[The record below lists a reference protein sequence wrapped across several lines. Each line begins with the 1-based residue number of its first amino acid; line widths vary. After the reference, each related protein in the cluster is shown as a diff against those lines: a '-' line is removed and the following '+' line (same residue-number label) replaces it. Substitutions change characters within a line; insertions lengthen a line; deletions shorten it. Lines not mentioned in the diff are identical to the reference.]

1 MKKLF
6 LSGII
11 VIQASIGFSQTDQF
25 NKADGNKG
33 KIFIYWG
40 WNQSAYTQSDIH
52 FKGDKY
58 NFILKDVASKD
69 RQTGFSL
76 RYFNPTKITIPQY
89 NFRIGY
95 YINSKYSISFGFDHM
110 KYVMQQDQTVK
121 INGVIAGSGSD
132 YDRVYNNEPI
142 KLTGDF
148 LKFEHTN
155 GLNFLNLE
163 VRRMDNLFS
172 PQFLKIK
179 NIDINVIE
187 GIGAGVLYP
196 KSDVT
201 LLNYA
206 ENDQWHIAGYGV
218 DLVTGLNVTFFK
230 HFFVQG
236 EVKGG
241 FINMPN
247 ILTTNFAEDRA
258 SQHFF
263 FVQGNVN
270 FGVIFKL

>member
-1 MKKLF
+1 MQ
-6 LSGII
+6 
-11 VIQASIGFSQTDQF
+11 VAIGFSQVNQF
-25 NKADGNKG
+25 NKANTNKG

-40 WNQSAYTQSDIH
+40 WNRGAFTKSDIH
-52 FKGDKY
+52 FKGDEY
-58 NFILKDVASKD
+58 NFTLKDVVAKD

-121 INGVIAGSGSD
+121 INGSIAGSGSD
-132 YDRVYNNEPI
+132 YDRDYNNEPI

-230 HFFVQG
+230 HFFIQG